1 MYRFY
6 INYKQNITMAFDLN
20 INNEVH
26 LLILYFSAE
35 DIVP

>member
-20 INNEVH
+20 INNGVH
-26 LLILYFSAE
+26 LLYFSAE